1 MAAPLTLV
9 LMVDV
14 LTTAIYLGIAAFNGP
29 WLAALFFLIIAV
41 IVMTLWSLC
50 AGCYNLCNAKMC
62 KTKCKRVL
70 VNFVIWIGGCLYLIG
85 DNLPPILQLQSN
97 VCEQLVHYITGV
109 QLMNATCAELL
120 TNFTLGQLID
130 YIPGVT
136 IVELLDRFNLTTYGK
151 VLIGLSVF
159 LFSIFPTCV
168 FKFNTHEEIK
178 EIIIEK
184 EENFPVTFTLTS
196 LAVIVEINA
205 WFAIIVTNPAQTCP
219 QEEMIADFVL
229 HGLFVIGWFIIIIVF
244 LISDCRKADERKRK
258 KTVKLYVIFTI
269 LVLVPSLPIYLLAD
283 NDRPLSCVPDLKC
296 ITDNDLGC
304 DTVDRTR
311 FGMLV
316 VLSVFLTLL
325 TTFTAAGKLYLM
337 YIRKD
342 KITHKK

>member
-14 LTTAIYLGIAAFNGP
+14 LTTAIYLGIKAFNGP
-29 WLAALFFLIIAV
+29 WLAALSFM
-41 IVMTLWSLC
+41 IVAITIMILWSVC
-50 AGCYNLCNAKMC
+50 AACYNFCNAKMC
-62 KTKCKRVL
+62 KTKCKRAL
-70 VNFVIWIGGCLYLIG
+70 VNIVIGVGGVLYLIG

-109 QLMNATCAELL
+109 QLMNDTCAQLL
-120 TNFTLGQLID
+120 TNFTLGQLTD

-168 FKFNTHEEIK
+168 FKFNTHEETK

-184 EENFPVTFTLTS
+184 EDNFPVTFTLTS

-219 QEEMIADFVL
+219 KEEMIADFVL
-229 HGLFVIGWFIIIIVF
+229 YGLFVIGWFIIIMVF

-283 NDRPLSCVPDLKC
+283 NDRPLSCVPHLKC

-304 DTVDRTR
+304 DIVDRVR

-325 TTFTAAGKLYLM
+325 TTFTAFGKLYLM
-337 YIRKD
+337 YIRKQ
-342 KITHKK
+342 KITQKK